1 LKGRVGT
8 PVEVGNEGA
17 GTVIAAGSDP
27 EAQKLLGKVVAILG
41 GAMYAQY
48 RLIAANQCL
57 PLLPGTP
64 ASEGASCFVNPLT
77 VLGMLETV
85 KEEGFK
91 GLIHTA
97 AASALGQMLVKVCQ
111 ADGIPLVNIVRRQ
124 EQVDLLKKLGAKY
137 VVDSS
142 APTFQ
147 EDLVTA
153 IAETGAYVA
162 FDAIAGGTMANTILS
177 AMETAANKEAK
188 VYSRYGSSVFKQ
200 VYFYGMLDKSP
211 TILSRDYGM
220 QWGYKGWMV
229 LNFLQK
235 IGPVK
240 AQALR
245 ERVVRE
251 LKTNFATTY
260 TAEIALTDVT
270 HLTTLQKIAQQS
282 TSEKY
287 LIIPNRP
294 LSES

>member
-1 LKGRVGT
+1 
-8 PVEVGNEGA
+8 
-17 GTVIAAGSDP
+17 
-27 EAQKLLGKVVAILG
+27 
-41 GAMYAQY
+41 
-48 RLIAANQCL
+48 
-57 PLLPGTP
+57 LLPGTP

-137 VVDSS
+137 VIDSS

-162 FDAIAGGTMANTILS
+162 FDAIGGGTMANTILS
-177 AMETAANKEAK
+177 AMETAANKDAK

-229 LNFLQK
+229 LNF
-235 IGPVK
+235 
-240 AQALR
+240 
-245 ERVVRE
+245 
-251 LKTNFATTY
+251 FAKDWTC
-260 TAEIALTDVT
+260 E
-270 HLTTLQKIAQQS
+270 S
-282 TSEKY
+282 TS
-287 LIIPNRP
+287 LT
-294 LSES
+294 